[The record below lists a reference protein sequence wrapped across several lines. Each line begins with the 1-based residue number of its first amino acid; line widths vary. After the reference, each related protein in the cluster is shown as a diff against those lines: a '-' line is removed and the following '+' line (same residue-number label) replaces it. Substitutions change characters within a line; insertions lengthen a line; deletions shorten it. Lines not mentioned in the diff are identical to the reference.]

1 MKTRTYFDT
10 HHQDKLNQLEEKH
23 KEHYSWFTQRVQ
35 DLEIELKSAKN
46 DLHKRTMLLKE
57 YDCKQHELS
66 QAHFFDSDDEVTV
79 ERENESL
86 KNKMKRLEKNAS
98 IHDEELL
105 SA

>member
-1 MKTRTYFDT
+1 
-10 HHQDKLNQLEEKH
+10 
-23 KEHYSWFTQRVQ
+23 
-35 DLEIELKSAKN
+35 
-46 DLHKRTMLLKE
+46 MLLKE

-66 QAHFFDSDDEVTV
+66 QANFFDSDDEITV
-79 ERENESL
+79 ERENQSL